1 MIESSDKDIKIVTV
15 TIFYMFK
22 NIEERLSKKNTD
34 MKDFSKDQIEL
45 FTMKNAMLEIENI

>member
-22 NIEERLSKKNTD
+22 NIEERLSKKSTD